1 MKFLSISMSIF
12 ALLLTSNA
20 ALSQQSVNQFSS
32 AKLTETVKKDT
43 TVRKVG
49 FRLSNWRTV
58 HGDSS
63 DTTANTVKTLKQIGC
78 EVRQENH
85 GDHVDVSFRCL
96 SWRSIKVNDEKSSNQ
111 WQEWLVQNKFETVVL
126 NPGKESKLPT
136 VKVRMPD
143 WKTIHARDSNQA
155 KSLKNTY
162 EMIGCEVKIDN
173 HGNHIDLKFR
183 STKWNTIALPNS
195 QAAHVWEDWLKKT
208 GFETQHDHSSDNHSH
223 KH

>member
-1 MKFLSISMSIF
+1 MKNLYVSMSLF
-12 ALLLTSNA
+12 ALAFTSSA

-32 AKLTETVKKDT
+32 AKRTETVKKDS

-49 FRLSNWRTV
+49 FRLSKWRTV
-58 HGDSS
+58 HGDDS
-63 DTTANTVKTLKQIGC
+63 DTTANTVKTMKQIGC
-78 EVRQENH
+78 EVRQDNH

-96 SWRSIKVNDEKSSNQ
+96 SWRSIKVNDEKSSIQ

-126 NPGKESKLPT
+126 NPGKESKLSA
-136 VKVRMPD
+136 VKVRMPE

-155 KSLKNTY
+155 QSLKNTY

-183 STKWNTIALPNS
+183 CPNWNTIGLPNS

-208 GFETQHDHSSDNHSH
+208 GFETQHSHDHEH
-223 KH
+223 